1 MESPLPTVVLVIP
14 AFNDA
19 RTLRALVERSLEAG
33 FAAVMVVDAG
43 SSDGL
48 HETLA
53 GLPVV
58 RQTLPEDRGK
68 GAAVLA
74 GARLAGDL
82 GYEAILVIDGD
93 VAFEPADG
101 WRLVEAARA
110 DWPAIAVAVQQPGM
124 PGASDGGYCRRV
136 SDFLVRLE
144 SGQSITDSN
153 GWFRLYPVR
162 FLVSRRFLARG
173 SGFAAEAVVRGSWA
187 GLPLLS
193 VPVPL
198 RFPPALQ
205 GPAPKG
211 DWPRLCLLHSRLL
224 LRSLLP
230 WPHRRIVRR
239 AAHGKPLLDILH
251 PLRFFRQLSG
261 EHNSPAELGA
271 AVWVGIFIGALPIIP
286 FGIVT
291 IIYVN
296 HKLHLNKLAGVG
308 ASNLCCAPFV
318 PLLCIETGYFL
329 RYGRFWSEFNRQTL
343 LLEIHLRL
351 WEWLL
356 GALVVGPLLGLAG
369 AFLTFCL
376 VRSMREKRS
385 GAVPAKEV

>member
-1 MESPLPTVVLVIP
+1 MESALPTVVLVIP
-14 AFNDA
+14 AFNESGA
-19 RTLRALVERSLEAG
+19 LRTLVERSLDAG
-33 FAAVMVVDAG
+33 FAVLVDDAG
-43 SSDGL
+43 SSDVG

-58 RQTLPEDRGK
+58 WHTLPKDRGK
-68 GAAVLA
+68 GATVLA
-74 GARLAGDL
+74 CARLAGDL
-82 GYEAILVIDGD
+82 GYDAIMIIDGD
-93 VAFEPADG
+93 GAFEPAEG
-101 WRLVEAARA
+101 RRLVEAAKA
-110 DWPAIAVAVQQPGM
+110 DWPAIVVGARQPGT
-124 PGASDGGYCRRV
+124 PGTSDRGYGRRV

-144 SGQSITDSN
+144 SGQSITDSD
-153 GWFRLYPVR
+153 GWFRLYPVP
-162 FLVSRRFLARG
+162 FLVSRHFLAHG
-173 SGFAAEAVVRGSWA
+173 SGFAAEALVRGSWA

-193 VPVPL
+193 VTVPFRL
-198 RFPPALQ
+198 PPALR
-205 GPAPKG
+205 GPQPTG
-211 DWPRLCLLHSRLL
+211 DWLRLCLLHSWLL

-239 AAHGKPLLDILH
+239 AARGNPALDLLH
-251 PLRFFRQLSG
+251 PLLFFRRLSG

-271 AVWVGIFIGALPIIP
+271 AVWVGIFIGTLPIIP

-318 PLLCIETGYFL
+318 PLLCIETGHFL
-329 RYGRFWSEFNRQTL
+329 RYGSFWSEFNRQTL
-343 LLEIHLRL
+343 LHEIHFRL

-376 VRSMREKRS
+376 VRIMREKRS
-385 GAVPAKEV
+385 GAVPSKVE